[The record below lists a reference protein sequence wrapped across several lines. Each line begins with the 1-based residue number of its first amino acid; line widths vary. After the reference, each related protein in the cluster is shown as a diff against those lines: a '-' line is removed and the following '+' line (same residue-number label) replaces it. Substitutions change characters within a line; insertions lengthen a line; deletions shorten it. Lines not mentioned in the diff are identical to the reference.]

1 MYPDCV
7 RGEAVFI
14 RGLWIRMGY
23 LFKAMVMTMA
33 IGSALSFETLQAQE
47 LDFEIERPLS
57 MTQGISVLD
66 EVSRKLSSLDQT
78 VRELEPSTGVTRF
91 KTKPEKIELGKLP
104 LPTAKVSPQDFSKL
118 AIQIQKLGDLGG
130 TPYGSNFGKATFG
143 KTGSDLTFQG
153 LVQEREPVS
162 IEPAAPLEDLSFPNP
177 EEMSPEQL
185 LVLNGQ
191 LAELEKEMNQLA
203 KKDGPFEGNDYK
215 SYEKAKE
222 LFKKNDKLISKLNEF
237 DESFV
242 QNAKELF
249 VKHSWRDMD
258 KVGKRP
264 YERFMD
270 RQGSERVFPYPR
282 GQEPTP
288 KIHQGGISH

>member
-1 MYPDCV
+1 M
-7 RGEAVFI
+7 RH
-14 RGLWIRMGY
+14 L
-23 LFKAMVMTMA
+23 LKATVMTMA
-33 IGSALSFETLQAQE
+33 FGIALSFQTLQAQE
-47 LDFEIERPLS
+47 IDFEIERPLS

-66 EVSRKLSSLDQT
+66 EVSRELSSQDPT
-78 VRELEPSTGVTRF
+78 VRDLEPATLVTKV
-91 KTKPEKIELGKLP
+91 KTKPEKMEEGKLP
-104 LPTAKVSPQDFSKL
+104 LPTAKVSAQDFSKL

-130 TPYGSNFGKATFG
+130 TPYGSNSGKATFG

-162 IEPAAPLEDLSFPNP
+162 IEPAAPSEDLSLPNQ

-185 LVLNGQ
+185 LVLNSQ
-191 LAELEKEMNQLA
+191 LDELEKEMNQLA
-203 KKDGPFEGNDYK
+203 KKDGPFEKNDYK

-237 DESFV
+237 DETFV

-270 RQGSERVFPYPR
+270 RQDSQKAFPYPT
-282 GQEPTP
+282 GQEPKP